1 MIRIIGS
8 VLLLNDFYWTSLPRR
23 LFCWKRG
30 SAGFRSL
37 FFSFLSFFLLLFTAE
52 KVAPRASE
60 SIKML
65 STSSFHATSTGNS
78 DASVSSS
85 SSLRASLRSKNL
97 SARAHRARG
106 VRANLF
112 SAHAHREEE
121 FLNIRRNAN
130 KQKAPSSS
138 SSSLS
143 LRRANRNK
151 KLNSLRTF
159 RLKSEGDDG
168 ESRSFSFVRARLYF
182 SSSSSASFGKR
193 RRTYPIG
200 KILSLS
206 LSFRGLLSL
215 SLLFRDRAESSSS
228 RRSFILCLHRVFCLH
243 RVQYDRSV

>member
-1 MIRIIGS
+1 
-8 VLLLNDFYWTSLPRR
+8 LLKTRKRR
-23 LFCWKRG
+23 HSF
-30 SAGFRSL
+30 
-37 FFSFLSFFLLLFTAE
+37 FFSFFISNTAE
-52 KVAPRASE
+52 KDAPQASE

-85 SSLRASLRSKNL
+85 SSSSLRASLRSKNL

-112 SAHAHREEE
+112 AAHAHREEE
-121 FLNIRRNAN
+121 FLIRRNAN
-130 KQKAPSSS
+130 KQKAPS

-168 ESRSFSFVRARLYF
+168 ASRSFSFVRARLYF

-193 RRTYPIG
+193 RTYPIG
-200 KILSLS
+200 ENSLSLS
-206 LSFRGLLSL
+206 LFPRAFIPLS
-215 SLLFRDRAESSSS
+215 SLP
-228 RRSFILCLHRVFCLH
+228 
-243 RVQYDRSV
+243 

>member
-1 MIRIIGS
+1 
-8 VLLLNDFYWTSLPRR
+8 
-23 LFCWKRG
+23 
-30 SAGFRSL
+30 
-37 FFSFLSFFLLLFTAE
+37 
-52 KVAPRASE
+52 
-60 SIKML
+60 ML

-182 SSSSSASFGKR
+182 SSSISFFWKEKKNLSNRGKFFSF
-193 RRTYPIG
+193 
-200 KILSLS
+200 SLS
-206 LSFRGLLSL
+206 LSKGFYPSLFSSVIALNHRRLEGLL
-215 SLLFRDRAESSSS
+215 F
-228 RRSFILCLHRVFCLH
+228 FISIAFFVSIACNTIDPCN
-243 RVQYDRSV
+243 

>member
-1 MIRIIGS
+1 MF
-8 VLLLNDFYWTSLPRR
+8 LLLFC
-23 LFCWKRG
+23 LF
-30 SAGFRSL
+30 
-37 FFSFLSFFLLLFTAE
+37 SFFLLFI
-52 KVAPRASE
+52 KVRTRQKKTPPQASE

-78 DASVSSS
+78 DASVSSSSSS

-121 FLNIRRNAN
+121 FLIRRNAN
-130 KQKAPSSS
+130 KQKAP

-151 KLNSLRTF
+151 KLKSLRTF

-182 SSSSSASFGKR
+182 SSSISFFWKEKKNLSNRGKFFSF
-193 RRTYPIG
+193 
-200 KILSLS
+200 SLS
-206 LSFRGLLSL
+206 LSKGFYPSLFSSVIALNHRRLEGLL
-215 SLLFRDRAESSSS
+215 F
-228 RRSFILCLHRVFCLH
+228 FISIAFFVSIACNTIDPCN
-243 RVQYDRSV
+243 

>member
-1 MIRIIGS
+1 MF
-8 VLLLNDFYWTSLPRR
+8 LLLFC
-23 LFCWKRG
+23 LF
-30 SAGFRSL
+30 
-37 FFSFLSFFLLLFTAE
+37 SFFLLFI
-52 KVAPRASE
+52 KVRTRQKKTPPQASE

-121 FLNIRRNAN
+121 FLIRRNAN
-130 KQKAPSSS
+130 KQKAP

-151 KLNSLRTF
+151 KLKSLRTF

-182 SSSSSASFGKR
+182 SSSISFFWKEKKNLSNRGKFFSF
-193 RRTYPIG
+193 
-200 KILSLS
+200 SLS
-206 LSFRGLLSL
+206 LSKGFYPSLFSSVIALNHRRLEGLL
-215 SLLFRDRAESSSS
+215 F
-228 RRSFILCLHRVFCLH
+228 FISIAFFVSIACNTIDPCN
-243 RVQYDRSV
+243 

>member
-1 MIRIIGS
+1 
-8 VLLLNDFYWTSLPRR
+8 
-23 LFCWKRG
+23 
-30 SAGFRSL
+30 
-37 FFSFLSFFLLLFTAE
+37 
-52 KVAPRASE
+52 
-60 SIKML
+60 ML

-121 FLNIRRNAN
+121 FLIIRRNAN

-138 SSSLS
+138 SSLS
-143 LRRANRNK
+143 LRRANSRNK

-206 LSFRGLLSL
+206 LSLFPRAFIPLSSLPWSRWIIVVSKVFYSL
-215 SLLFRDRAESSSS
+215 SPSRFLSPSRAIWS
-228 RRSFILCLHRVFCLH
+228 IRVTDP
-243 RVQYDRSV
+243 RW

>member
-1 MIRIIGS
+1 MF
-8 VLLLNDFYWTSLPRR
+8 LLLFC
-23 LFCWKRG
+23 LF
-30 SAGFRSL
+30 
-37 FFSFLSFFLLLFTAE
+37 SFFLLFI
-52 KVAPRASE
+52 KVRTRQKKTPPQASE

-121 FLNIRRNAN
+121 FLIRRNAN
-130 KQKAPSSS
+130 KQKAP

-151 KLNSLRTF
+151 KLKSLRTF

-182 SSSSSASFGKR
+182 SSSISFFWKEKKNLSNRGKFFSF
-193 RRTYPIG
+193 
-200 KILSLS
+200 SLS
-206 LSFRGLLSL
+206 LSKGFYPSLFSSVIALNHRRLEGLL
-215 SLLFRDRAESSSS
+215 F
-228 RRSFILCLHRVFCLH
+228 FISITFFVSIACNTIDPCN
-243 RVQYDRSV
+243 

>member
-1 MIRIIGS
+1 
-8 VLLLNDFYWTSLPRR
+8 
-23 LFCWKRG
+23 
-30 SAGFRSL
+30 
-37 FFSFLSFFLLLFTAE
+37 
-52 KVAPRASE
+52 
-60 SIKML
+60 ML

-78 DASVSSS
+78 DASVSSSSSS

-121 FLNIRRNAN
+121 FLIRRNAN
-130 KQKAPSSS
+130 KQKAP

-151 KLNSLRTF
+151 KLKSLRTF

-182 SSSSSASFGKR
+182 SSSISFFWKEKKNLSNRGKFFS
-193 RRTYPIG
+193 
-200 KILSLS
+200 LSLS
-206 LSFRGLLSL
+206 LSFQGLLSL
-215 SLLFRDRAESSSS
+215 SLLFRDRAEPFVDSKVFYSSSPS
-228 RRSFILCLHRVFCLH
+228 RFLSPSRAIRSIRVTDP
-243 RVQYDRSV
+243 R

>member
-1 MIRIIGS
+1 MF
-8 VLLLNDFYWTSLPRR
+8 LLLFC
-23 LFCWKRG
+23 LF
-30 SAGFRSL
+30 
-37 FFSFLSFFLLLFTAE
+37 SFFLLFI
-52 KVAPRASE
+52 KVRTRQKKTPPQASE

-78 DASVSSS
+78 DASVSSSSS

-121 FLNIRRNAN
+121 FLIRRNAN
-130 KQKAPSSS
+130 KQKAP

-151 KLNSLRTF
+151 KLKSLRTF

-182 SSSSSASFGKR
+182 SSSISFFWKEKKNLSNRGKFFSF
-193 RRTYPIG
+193 
-200 KILSLS
+200 SLS
-206 LSFRGLLSL
+206 LSKGFYPSLFSSVIALNHRRLEGLL
-215 SLLFRDRAESSSS
+215 F
-228 RRSFILCLHRVFCLH
+228 FISIAFFVSIACNTIDPCN
-243 RVQYDRSV
+243 

>member
-1 MIRIIGS
+1 
-8 VLLLNDFYWTSLPRR
+8 
-23 LFCWKRG
+23 
-30 SAGFRSL
+30 
-37 FFSFLSFFLLLFTAE
+37 
-52 KVAPRASE
+52 
-60 SIKML
+60 ML

-78 DASVSSS
+78 DASVSSSSS

-121 FLNIRRNAN
+121 FLIRRNAN
-130 KQKAPSSS
+130 KQKAP

-151 KLNSLRTF
+151 KLKSLRTF

-182 SSSSSASFGKR
+182 SSSISFFWKEKKNLSNRGKFFS
-193 RRTYPIG
+193 
-200 KILSLS
+200 LSLS
-206 LSFRGLLSL
+206 LFPRAFIPLS
-215 SLLFRDRAESSSS
+215 SLP
-228 RRSFILCLHRVFCLH
+228 
-243 RVQYDRSV
+243 

>member
-1 MIRIIGS
+1 
-8 VLLLNDFYWTSLPRR
+8 
-23 LFCWKRG
+23 
-30 SAGFRSL
+30 
-37 FFSFLSFFLLLFTAE
+37 
-52 KVAPRASE
+52 
-60 SIKML
+60 ML

-78 DASVSSS
+78 DASVSSSSSSSS

-121 FLNIRRNAN
+121 FLIRRNAN
-130 KQKAPSSS
+130 KQKAPS

-168 ESRSFSFVRARLYF
+168 ESCSFSFVRARLYF
-182 SSSSSASFGKR
+182 SSSISFFWKEKNLSNRGKFFS
-193 RRTYPIG
+193 
-200 KILSLS
+200 LSLS
-206 LSFRGLLSL
+206 LSEGFYPSLFSSVIALNHRRLEGLL
-215 SLLFRDRAESSSS
+215 LFISIAFFVSIACNMIDP
-228 RRSFILCLHRVFCLH
+228 CN
-243 RVQYDRSV
+243 

>member
-1 MIRIIGS
+1 
-8 VLLLNDFYWTSLPRR
+8 
-23 LFCWKRG
+23 
-30 SAGFRSL
+30 
-37 FFSFLSFFLLLFTAE
+37 
-52 KVAPRASE
+52 
-60 SIKML
+60 ML

-206 LSFRGLLSL
+206 LSLFPRAFIPLSSLPWSRWIIVVSKVFYSL
-215 SLLFRDRAESSSS
+215 SPSHFLSPSRAIWS
-228 RRSFILCLHRVFCLH
+228 IRVTDP
-243 RVQYDRSV
+243 RW